1 MIGMDN
7 KLKSSGAPA
16 YAKVSD
22 TAVTNANNN
31 MIASTAGAGRAAQ
44 QKMGGRGMSAG
55 RGQQAR
61 SERAQDDATIK
72 GYVGAAKNDMAA
84 SQTNAA
90 IDSAYDNMRANNQ
103 LGTQGMLAGLRN
115 AQAANSMIGGQHTAD
130 YANMSVGNWQQSS
143 QHKLDRTPLLR
154 YLTS

>member
-7 KLKSSGAPA
+7 KLKASGAPA

-31 MIASTAGAGRAAQ
+31 LIAGAAGAGRAAQ

-61 SERAQDDATIK
+61 ADRAQDSATIK
-72 GYVGAAKNDMAA
+72 GYLGAATNDMKQ
-84 SQTNAA
+84 SSTNAM
-90 IDSAYDNMRANNQ
+90 IDSAWDNQRKNNALANQGLLRGLQAGQYGLSQ
-103 LGTQGMLAGLRN
+103 LGMGGNMDDMSYKNFQTSADMGFDKLSLA
-115 AQAANSMIGGQHTAD
+115 
-130 YANMSVGNWQQSS
+130 
-143 QHKLDRTPLLR
+143 R
-154 YLTS
+154 YLTQG